1 MFQPVPTVL
10 LCTGSAVQV
19 AGSNTPDGIAHSGN
33 VLFSAVAAGSG
44 TWSIA
49 FSFAAH
55 LGNGNY
61 DASDIKTLTVANTDV
76 GGVKTLA
83 VATGAKRTSGAGF
96 RPSLV
101 RLPGLCSWKVHRSMG
116 RTETNHPHI

>member
-33 VLFSAVAAGSG
+33 VLFSAVASGSG
-44 TWSIA
+44 TWSIT

-55 LGNGNY
+55 LGNGAY
-61 DASDIKTLTVANTDV
+61 DASDIKTLTLTNADAR
-76 GGVKTLA
+76 GVKTLA
-83 VATGAKRTSGAGF
+83 AITGAKNFRGWISAVTGTVSG
-96 RPSLV
+96 SLFV
-101 RLPGLCSWKVHRSMG
+101 EGA
-116 RTETNHPHI
+116 

>member
-1 MFQPVPTVL
+1 MLQQVPSIL
-10 LCTGSAVQV
+10 LCTGAEVQT
-19 AGSNTPDGIAHSGN
+19 AGSNDPDGLQHSGS

-44 TWSIA
+44 TWSIT

-61 DASDIKTLTVANTDV
+61 DASDIKTLTVASTDA

-83 VATGAKRTSGAGF
+83 VATGAKNFRGWISAVSGTVAG
-96 RPSLV
+96 SLFV
-101 RLPGLCSWKVHRSMG
+101 EGA
-116 RTETNHPHI
+116 